1 MSNDLLTVLLEQ
13 RAILGLEA
21 RNGGAPSLRVISTDV
36 NNRGFGFN
44 EIFLDTTN
52 VELSDIFVN
61 VERELVVVD
70 QLAGTFKS
78 SNETFSSSQTET
90 SIERLE
96 DLIFLGSSAGFNGFR
111 NVNLQFN
118 FDFIVRISDFD
129 SSVALQENTTTNID
143 LSTEDGEST
152 SLLFTLFA
160 LSGTVES
167 AGVNSVL
174 VELGVS
180 GNKIIDLGLDIKNN
194 IFIVGLMNEVGISI

>member
-1 MSNDLLTVLLEQ
+1 MSNDLLTILLEQ
-13 RAILGLEA
+13 RAILSLDT
-21 RNGGAPSLRVISTDV
+21 RNGDAPSLRVISADV
-36 NNRGFGFN
+36 NNRGFRFN

-61 VERELVVVD
+61 VERELVEVD

-96 DLIFLGSSAGFNGFR
+96 DLIFLGGSAGFNGFR

-118 FDFIVRISDFD
+118 FDFIIRILDFD
-129 SSVALQENTTTNID
+129 SSVALQVNTTTNID

>member
-1 MSNDLLTVLLEQ
+1 MSNDLLTILLEQ
-13 RAILGLEA
+13 RAILGLDT
-21 RNGGAPSLRVISTDV
+21 RNGDAPSLRVIGGDV

-52 VELSDIFVN
+52 VELSDFFVN

-78 SNETFSSSQTET
+78 SDETISSSQTET

-96 DLIFLGSSAGFNGFR
+96 DLVFLGSSAGFNGFG

-118 FDFIVRISDFD
+118 FDFIVRIGDFD
-129 SSVALQENTTTNID
+129 SSVALQVNTTTNID

-167 AGVNSVL
+167 VGVNGVL

-194 IFIVGLMNEVGISI
+194 IFIVGLMNEVRISI

>member
-1 MSNDLLTVLLEQ
+1 MSNDLLTILLEQ
-13 RAILGLEA
+13 RAILGLDT
-21 RNGGAPSLRVISTDV
+21 RNGDAPSLRVIGGDV
-36 NNRGFGFN
+36 NNGGFGFN

-52 VELSDIFVN
+52 VELSDFVVN

-90 SIERLE
+90 RIERLE

-118 FDFIVRISDFD
+118 FNFIVRISDFD
-129 SSVALQENTTTNID
+129 SSVALQVNTTTNID

-167 AGVNSVL
+167 TGVNSVL

>member
-1 MSNDLLTVLLEQ
+1 MSNDLLTILLEQ
-13 RAILGLEA
+13 RAILSLET
-21 RNGGAPSLRVISTDV
+21 RNGGAPSLRVISADV
-36 NNRGFGFN
+36 NNRGFRFN

-129 SSVALQENTTTNID
+129 SSVALQVNTTTNID

>member
-1 MSNDLLTVLLEQ
+1 MSNDLLTILLEQ
-13 RAILGLEA
+13 RAILSLET
-21 RNGGAPSLRVISTDV
+21 RNGGAPSLRVISADV
-36 NNRGFGFN
+36 NNRGFRFN

-118 FDFIVRISDFD
+118 FDFIIRILDFD
-129 SSVALQENTTTNID
+129 SSVALQVNTTTNID

>member
-1 MSNDLLTVLLEQ
+1 MSNDLLTILLEQ
-13 RAILGLEA
+13 RAILSLET
-21 RNGGAPSLRVISTDV
+21 RNGGAPSLRVISADV
-36 NNRGFGFN
+36 NNRGFRFN

-52 VELSDIFVN
+52 IELSDIFVN

-129 SSVALQENTTTNID
+129 SSVALQVNTTTNID

-174 VELGVS
+174 VKLGVS

>member
-1 MSNDLLTVLLEQ
+1 MSNDLLTILLEQ

>member
-13 RAILGLEA
+13 RAILGFEA

>member
-1 MSNDLLTVLLEQ
+1 MN
-13 RAILGLEA
+13 
-21 RNGGAPSLRVISTDV
+21 NG
-36 NNRGFGFN
+36 GFGFN

-52 VELSDIFVN
+52 VELSDFVVN
-61 VERELVVVD
+61 VERELVVVN

-78 SNETFSSSQTET
+78 SDETISSSQTET

-96 DLIFLGSSAGFNGFR
+96 DLVFLGSSAGFNGFG

-167 AGVNSVL
+167 VGVNGVL

-194 IFIVGLMNEVGISI
+194 IFIVGLMNEVRISI

>member
-1 MSNDLLTVLLEQ
+1 MSNDLLTILLEQ
-13 RAILGLEA
+13 RAILSLDT
-21 RNGGAPSLRVISTDV
+21 RNGDAPSLRVISADV
-36 NNRGFGFN
+36 NNRGFRFN

-61 VERELVVVD
+61 VERELVEVD

-96 DLIFLGSSAGFNGFR
+96 DLIFLGGSAGFNGFR

-118 FDFIVRISDFD
+118 FDFIVRIINFD
-129 SSVALQENTTTNID
+129 SSVALQVNTTTNID

>member
-1 MSNDLLTVLLEQ
+1 MSNDLLTILLEQ
-13 RAILGLEA
+13 RAILSLDT
-21 RNGGAPSLRVISTDV
+21 RNGNAPSLRVISADV
-36 NNRGFGFN
+36 NNRGFRFN

-52 VELSDIFVN
+52 IELSDIFVN

-118 FDFIVRISDFD
+118 FDFIIRILDFD
-129 SSVALQENTTTNID
+129 SSVALQVNTTTNID

>member
-1 MSNDLLTVLLEQ
+1 MSNDLLTILLEQ
-13 RAILGLEA
+13 RAILSLET
-21 RNGGAPSLRVISTDV
+21 RNGGAPSLRVISADV
-36 NNRGFGFN
+36 NNRGFRFN

-52 VELSDIFVN
+52 IELSDIFVN

-118 FDFIVRISDFD
+118 FDFIIRILDFD
-129 SSVALQENTTTNID
+129 SSVALQVNTTTNID

>member
-1 MSNDLLTVLLEQ
+1 MSNDLLTILLEQ
-13 RAILGLEA
+13 RAILSLDT
-21 RNGGAPSLRVISTDV
+21 RNGNAPSLRVISAYV
-36 NNRGFGFN
+36 NNRGFRFN

-52 VELSDIFVN
+52 IELSDIFVN

>member
-1 MSNDLLTVLLEQ
+1 MSNDLLTILLEQ
-13 RAILGLEA
+13 RAILSLET
-21 RNGGAPSLRVISTDV
+21 RNGGAPSLRVISADV
-36 NNRGFGFN
+36 NNRGFRFN

-61 VERELVVVD
+61 VERELVVVN

-129 SSVALQENTTTNID
+129 SSVALQVNTTTNID

>member
-1 MSNDLLTVLLEQ
+1 MSNDLLTILLEQ
-13 RAILGLEA
+13 RAILSLDT
-21 RNGGAPSLRVISTDV
+21 RNGNAPSLRVISADV
-36 NNRGFGFN
+36 NNRGFRFN

-118 FDFIVRISDFD
+118 FNFIVRISDFD
-129 SSVALQENTTTNID
+129 SSVALQVNTTTNID

>member
-1 MSNDLLTVLLEQ
+1 MSNDLLTILLEQ

-21 RNGGAPSLRVISTDV
+21 RNGGAPSLRVISADV

-61 VERELVVVD
+61 VERELVEVD

>member
-1 MSNDLLTVLLEQ
+1 MSNDLLTILLEQ
-13 RAILGLEA
+13 RAILSLET
-21 RNGGAPSLRVISTDV
+21 RNGGAPSLRVISADV
-36 NNRGFGFN
+36 NNRGFRFN

-52 VELSDIFVN
+52 IELSDIFVN

-118 FDFIVRISDFD
+118 FDFIIRILDFD
-129 SSVALQENTTTNID
+129 SSVALQINTTTNID

-167 AGVNSVL
+167 TGVNSVL